1 MELQRFVLNTR
12 LLQLS
17 AQHQT
22 PTCLLET
29 LVKMP
34 STLGI
39 VSSGHLDRPLW
50 ISAPPVFTYGFYDFK
65 YLEVKSSLEV
75 SIYLVSGALPS
86 GIYDYQ
92 DGNTLHLVGQPDS
105 KSSYSATFRAEN
117 SLGYSD
123 FTISGTPIV
132 NKISATGGTVT
143 DYGGYRVHAFTASS
157 NFTVTSGIDDIQYSI
172 LAGGGGGASDGNGA
186 GGGGAG
192 GYITGTILV
201 NQTGAYSVV
210 VGAGGATGSSGTSGF
225 IGASSSVFG
234 YSSLGGGR
242 GGANS
247 VAGGYGGCGGGGGC
261 FAGYG
266 NAANNYRG
274 GSSSWYNGGGG
285 GGIGAI
291 GANGNTNPNET
302 GGNGGAG
309 AATPPSGWLSSQ
321 VTRGGGGAGGGGSQG
336 GTATGGSG
344 GGGNGYGYTTGGNA
358 TQGAEQYGAGGGGG
372 YYNGAKGGSGYV
384 WVRYAL

>member
-1 MELQRFVLNTR
+1 
-12 LLQLS
+12 
-17 AQHQT
+17 
-22 PTCLLET
+22 
-29 LVKMP
+29 MP

-50 ISAPPVFTYGFYDFK
+50 ISAPPVFTYQTEEVI
-65 YLEVKSSLEV
+65 YLDVKSYLEV

-86 GIYDYQ
+86 GVDYIQ
-92 DGNTLHLVGQPDS
+92 DGNTLYLYSQPDS

-123 FTISGTPIV
+123 FVISGTPVV
-132 NKISATGGTVT
+132 NKITATGGTVT

-157 NFTVTSGIDDIQYSI
+157 NFTITSGVDDIQYAI

-192 GYITGTILV
+192 GYITGTTVRAASLP
-201 NQTGAYSVV
+201 YPVV
-210 VGAGGATGSSGTSGF
+210 VGAGGAIGT
-225 IGASSSVFG
+225 IGVSSSVFG
-234 YSSLGGGR
+234 YSAIGGGR
-242 GGANS
+242 GGTIGQT
-247 VAGGYGGCGGGGGC
+247 GGTGG
-261 FAGYG
+261 
-266 NAANNYRG
+266 
-274 GSSSWYNGGGG
+274 NGGGG
-285 GGIGAI
+285 GGFGGSGFGSQGFNGGSSSWFNGGGGAGI
-291 GANGNTNPNET
+291 SAGGLNGGSNPNET

-321 VTRGGGGAGGGGSQG
+321 VTRGGGGGGGGGSQG
-336 GTATGGSG
+336 GTSSGGSG
-344 GGGNGYGYTTGGNA
+344 GGGNGLGAVTGGNA

-372 YYNGAKGGSGYV
+372 YYSGAKGGSGYL

>member
-1 MELQRFVLNTR
+1 
-12 LLQLS
+12 
-17 AQHQT
+17 
-22 PTCLLET
+22 
-29 LVKMP
+29 MP

-50 ISAPPVFTYGFYDFK
+50 ISAPPVFTYQVYDSFT
-65 YLEVKSSLEV
+65 LQIKSSLEATI
-75 SIYLVSGALPS
+75 SLQSGSLPS
-86 GIYDYQ
+86 GLYYFQNENSLYI
-92 DGNTLHLVGQPDS
+92 DGQAES

-123 FTISGTPIV
+123 FVISGTPVV
-132 NKISATGGTVT
+132 NKITATGGTVT

-157 NFTVTSGIDDIQYSI
+157 NFTITSGMDDIEYAI
-172 LAGGGGGASDGNGA
+172 LAGGGGGGSDGNGA

-192 GYITGTILV
+192 GYITGTTV
-201 NQTGAYSVV
+201 RGASSPYAVV

-242 GGANS
+242 GGSNS
-247 VAGGYGGCGGGGGC
+247 VTGGTGGCGGGGGC

-266 NAANNYRG
+266 FGTQNYNG

-285 GGIGAI
+285 GGISAG
-291 GANGNTNPNET
+291 GLNGNSNPNET

-344 GGGNGYGYTTGGNA
+344 GGGNGLGAVSGGYA

-372 YYNGAKGGSGYV
+372 YYSGAKGGSGYL